1 MNGKSFSST
10 PKALLNIAIYF
21 ILFEAGDLI
30 NALFWDYIFGNL
42 LPGIF
47 NSEFQFMIRMLGQ
60 LLLTCLFFWF
70 YTAKVVN
77 TKEKTFRYSVTVN
90 FVPLPTSL
98 STSIFPSC
106 AWIICLAMARPIPTL
121 S

>member
-10 PKALLNIAIYF
+10 PKALLNIVIYF

-30 NALFWDYIFGNL
+30 NALFWDYIYGNL

-70 YTAKVVN
+70 YTAKVVKMKMN
-77 TKEKTFRYSVTVN
+77 FFRIN
-90 FVPLPTSL
+90 MNIRF
-98 STSIFPSC
+98 
-106 AWIICLAMARPIPTL
+106 WGIIIAIIGYAFILLVLLRSHNSPR
-121 S
+121 